1 MKTLTMT
8 EVEQVSG
15 AGLFE
20 LVNVCAGGL
29 IGAAAMTQI
38 GAVTIAG
45 VVVTAPYVVA
55 AGAVL
60 GASFG
65 FAISQAAQPGQR
77 APYNYYY

>member
-1 MKTLTMT
+1 MKTLSMT
-8 EVEQVSG
+8 EIEQVNG

-45 VVVTAPYVVA
+45 VAVAAPYVVA

-65 FAISQAAQPGQR
+65 FAISQSASQSAQR
-77 APYNYYY
+77 APYYYY